1 MISLALLVASL
12 IWALKFAKRPLD
24 YVLALGLVVPFYVAP
39 ELVRIV
45 SSGPWASVA
54 ILALQL
60 GVALV
65 AVRLGASFRAR
76 AMQAV
81 LDEA

>member
-1 MISLALLVASL
+1 MISLVLLVASL

-24 YVLALGLVVPFYVAP
+24 YVFTLGLVVPFFAAP
-39 ELVRIV
+39 VLVELVW
-45 SSGPWASVA
+45 SGLWANLL
-54 ILALQL
+54 ILTLQL
-60 GVALV
+60 GVSVV
-65 AVRLGASFRAR
+65 AASLGASFRAR